1 MFLWQVIEVEQLF
14 IYLWTKDI
22 KYFAHF
28 STGLSIDW
36 ACRWSLCI
44 PESSLLL
51 FVLLILFSNTSWLAF
66 YFLRIFQCNMVPDFN
81 VVLCMDFSFNG
92 LLSIVSWSCFLMSLF
107 ESFIVLFST
116 LKSVTRSSFLCM
128 GWERSQLLFYSRWIS
143 VDPGFSVQC
152 NAYFVIKKGPIYAL
166 VCFCLLFC
174 RKSWFSVGVSFTIL
188 CPALCISTKIWNQL
202 VNFLKIN
209 YSWDFE
215 WNFVCR
221 SIWEKWKFCNIDYS
235 NL

>member
-1 MFLWQVIEVEQLF
+1 MPIFLLGCLLI
-14 IYLWTKDI
+14 
-22 KYFAHF
+22 
-28 STGLSIDW
+28 GLVDDLCVSQNQ
-36 ACRWSLCI
+36 ACCC
-44 PESSLLL
+44 L
-51 FVLLILFSNTSWLAF
+51 FVLLIFFSNMSWLAF
-66 YFLRIFQCNMVPDFN
+66 YFLRMFQCNMVPDFN

-92 LLSIVSWSCFLMSLF
+92 LLSVVSWSCFLMSLF

-143 VDPGFSVQC
+143 ELFYSRWISVDPGFLVQC

-188 CPALCISTKIWNQL
+188 CPALCIST
-202 VNFLKIN
+202 
-209 YSWDFE
+209 
-215 WNFVCR
+215 
-221 SIWEKWKFCNIDYS
+221 
-235 NL
+235 